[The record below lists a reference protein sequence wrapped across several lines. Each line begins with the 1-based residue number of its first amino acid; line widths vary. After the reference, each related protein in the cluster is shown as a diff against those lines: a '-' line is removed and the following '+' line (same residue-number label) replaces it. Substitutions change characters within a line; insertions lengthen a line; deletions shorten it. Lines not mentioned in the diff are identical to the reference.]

1 MVTLPA
7 ILPVQWQP
15 IVWLGI
21 YLFLTAFVVYRG
33 VNKGIE
39 NYSKILMPILLIL
52 IIGISVFSLTL
63 THTDADGV
71 VRTGLQGMKIY
82 LVPNFKGMTPQK
94 FFTVFVDALGQLFF
108 SISVAMGIMVAY
120 GSYVKKE
127 TNLMKS
133 INQIEIFDTGVAI
146 LAGMMIIP
154 AVFVFLGNDGMAS
167 GPSLIFISLPK
178 VFDAMGSIRTPCSD
192 CILPND
198 GIRSTDI
205 LRICHGDTGCKRYG
219 IVSQTT

>member
-1 MVTLPA
+1 MALLLPRMVTLPA
-7 ILPVQWQP
+7 ILPVHGSRLCGWES
-15 IVWLGI
+15 IF
-21 YLFLTAFVVYRG
+21 FLTAFVVYRG

-127 TNLMKS
+127 
-133 INQIEIFDTGVAI
+133 
-146 LAGMMIIP
+146 
-154 AVFVFLGNDGMAS
+154 
-167 GPSLIFISLPK
+167 
-178 VFDAMGSIRTPCSD
+178 
-192 CILPND
+192 
-198 GIRSTDI
+198 
-205 LRICHGDTGCKRYG
+205 
-219 IVSQTT
+219 QT